1 MKIKKLADYQYEELQ
16 KGVLFINE
24 YDLDLKYQYE
34 LDIYWKEFFF
44 DVMEKIADKRD
55 FYVKTSED
63 GESLLDYF
71 KRDYKFII
79 EEYNLDID
87 IRDYIELNDYI
98 PYEEWIEKM
107 GNFIAFKGWDMYL
120 ISDVE

>member
-1 MKIKKLADYQYEELQ
+1 MKMKKLADYQYEELQ
-16 KGVLFINE
+16 KGALLINE

-55 FYVKTSED
+55 FYVKASKD

-98 PYEEWIEKM
+98 PYKEWIERM
-107 GNFIAFKGWDMYL
+107 GNFIAFKEWDMYL

>member
-98 PYEEWIEKM
+98 PYEEWIERM